1 MSNKL
6 EMSLD
11 EITKLGRQNR
21 RGSIRRRGS
30 NTKKPNGTA
39 ITAPVGG
46 IKKATRPAKPVKA
59 AIPSGPAGAKESK
72 VIVSGLVGFTRTTCS

>member
-21 RGSIRRRGS
+21 RGAGRRRGS
-30 NTKKPNGTA
+30 NTKKPNGTVA
-39 ITAPVGG
+39 TAPVGG
-46 IKKATRPAKPVKA
+46 VQKATRAPKPAKAV
-59 AIPSGPAGAKESK
+59 IPNVTSGLKESK
-72 VIVSGLVGFTRTTCS
+72 VIVSGLVG